1 MLRWYQEY
9 PGPYQQDT
17 VWQLQLQ
24 MKQKWTH
31 TKVNTFTRKQKKS
44 NKPISYLECDSLYSS
59 STFLKEFDAELMNA
73 LNWLLNSSYFQTP

>member
-9 PGPYQQDT
+9 PEPYQQDT

-24 MKQKWTH
+24 MKQKWAH
-31 TKVNTFTRKQKKS
+31 TKVNTFNWKQKKS
-44 NKPISYLECDSLYSS
+44 QQISYLECGSLYSS

-73 LNWLLNSSYFQTP
+73 LNWLLNLSYFQTP